1 MFFRFLTN
9 LFIIFFSSIPKSIK
23 YLNLSLKISVV
34 LENILELEPVTL
46 KNLPCLK
53 KFVLE
58 ETKKMFKELPLFI
71 RYCPNLTEIWLSA
84 SFKHGVIQVKNKEN
98 EPFKD
103 RFVLQELKDEM
114 NWFQQ
119 GEIDYSRINQYFPPC
134 NYYTNSSLDDFSLGS
149 SGGMYYESFTIPKG
163 VWNCHTPLSLFF
175 DRNQY
180 LTLEN
185 TKEQNWEYV
194 HYFGYWKH

>member
-1 MFFRFLTN
+1 MIEDYPFLESVFLT
-9 LFIIFFSSIPKSIK
+9 IHS
-23 YLNLSLKISVV
+23 
-34 LENILELEPVTL
+34 LELEPVTL

-58 ETKKMFKELPLFI
+58 ETKKTFRELPLLI
-71 RYCPNLTEIWLSA
+71 RTCPNLKEIWLSA
-84 SFKHGVIQVKNKEN
+84 SFKHGVIQVKNNDN
-98 EPFKD
+98 EPYKD

-119 GEIDYSRINQYFPPC
+119 GEIDYNC
-134 NYYTNSSLDDFSLGS
+134 MNHYYPSYSYYSNSLADDFSLGS
-149 SGGMYYESFTIPKG
+149 SGGMYYESSTIPKS

-175 DRNQY
+175 DRNQF
-180 LTLEN
+180 LSLEN

-194 HYFGYWKH
+194 HFFGYWKH